1 MTRTELDNK
10 QVTTSTIERL
20 LRPRTI
26 ALVGASTSE
35 GSLGASV
42 LENLKNADYSGKLY
56 LINAKRATIQGRR
69 CLGSIEELP
78 ASVDCAVL
86 AIPAASV
93 IESARACASKGIR
106 SLIIF
111 SAGFAEVG
119 VKGRDAQCQLAEIAR
134 ESGMTLQGP
143 NCLGMVNYVD
153 GIPLTFVST
162 LTQPRTES
170 VGAAI
175 ISQSGALVAVI
186 AVNMRHYRIPL
197 TYSVSTGNEA
207 ALGVED
213 FVDHL
218 IGDKRTR
225 VLVLIVEQF
234 REPGRFLKLARR
246 ARAAGQFI
254 VLLHPGRSKA
264 ARVSAATHT
273 GAIAGDYEVMRTLVT
288 RSGVIHVESMEE
300 LLDVSQLLVHCSELP
315 KGGPAIFTDS
325 GAFKA
330 IALDLC
336 DRLEVDLPQFS
347 SSTVRVLKS
356 NLPPFVPIS
365 NPLDL
370 TAQALVN
377 PALYRETLSPVLD
390 DDRVGSVM
398 LGTILTDAKTTATKL
413 PLIADA
419 IRTFRPKKPVIFAAL
434 DEGACIAQAV
444 IEQMHNLGVP
454 WFPSPERAIR
464 ALARITNSPP
474 FEEISPTVQL
484 PAISDRFE
492 ENGFLSEYKSK
503 EVLSRIGISTPVGR
517 LARTE
522 DAALHI
528 ANDIGFPVALK
539 AQSTDLPHKSEVG
552 GVVLGIESER
562 DLADAW
568 SSLHRNLER
577 KRPGFRLEGVLVEKM
592 GEKGLELI
600 LGARNDPHWGP
611 VLLIG
616 FGGVLAEAIK
626 DIRLLPPDLP
636 IAAIEIELMKLRC
649 SALLSGFRGSSALDV
664 GSAAEAVYRLGHLVK
679 SCPEIA
685 EVDVNPLVIYPKGRG
700 SVALDALIS
709 IASKRT
715 TNITTTRSA

>member
-1 MTRTELDNK
+1 MTPTKLENIRAK
-10 QVTTSTIERL
+10 HSTMERL
-20 LRPRTI
+20 LQPRTI

-35 GSLGASV
+35 RSLGAAV
-42 LENLKNADYSGKLY
+42 LENLNNAEYSGKLY
-56 LINAKRATIQGRR
+56 LINPKRPTIQGRI

-93 IESARACASKGIR
+93 IASARACASKGVR

-111 SAGFAEVG
+111 SAGFAEAG
-119 VKGRDAQCQLAEIAR
+119 VKGHEAQCQLAEIAR
-134 ESGMTLQGP
+134 ESGMMLQGP
-143 NCLGMVNYVD
+143 NCLGMVNYID

-162 LTQPRTES
+162 PPQPRTDAP
-170 VGAAI
+170 GAAI

-197 TYSVSTGNEA
+197 SYSVSTGNEA
-207 ALGVED
+207 SLGVED
-213 FVDHL
+213 FIDHL
-218 IGDKRTR
+218 IGDKSTR
-225 VLVLIVEQF
+225 VLVVIVEQF
-234 REPGRFLKLARR
+234 RQPSRFLDLARR

-254 VLLHPGRSKA
+254 ILLHPGRSKA

-273 GAIAGDYEVMRTLVT
+273 GAIAGDYEVMRTLV
-288 RSGVIHVESMEE
+288 RRLGVIHVESMEE
-300 LLDVSQLLVHCSELP
+300 LLDVSQILVRSNKLP
-315 KGGPAIFTDS
+315 NCGPAIFTDS

-336 DRLEVDLPQFS
+336 DRLEIDLPQFS
-347 SSTVRVLKS
+347 SSTVQVLKN
-356 NLPPFVPIS
+356 NLPPFISIS

-398 LGTILTDAKTTATKL
+398 LGTILTDAKTAATKL

-419 IRTFRPKKPVIFAAL
+419 IRTFRTNKPVIFAAL
-434 DEGACIAQAV
+434 DEGACIASAV
-444 IEQMHNLGVP
+444 IEQMHNLGIP

-464 ALARITNSPP
+464 ALARITNPP
-474 FEEISPTVQL
+474 QLEEISPTTVQL

-503 EVLSRIGISTPVGR
+503 KILSKIGISTPVGR

-522 DAALHI
+522 DEAIHI
-528 ANDIGFPVALK
+528 ARDIGLPVALK
-539 AQSTDLPHKSEVG
+539 AQSMDLPHKSEVG
-552 GVVLGIESER
+552 GVVLGIESEQ

-577 KRPGFRLEGVLVEKM
+577 ERPGLRLEGVLVEKM
-592 GEKGLELI
+592 GEKGVELI
-600 LGARNDPHWGP
+600 LGARNDPQWGP

-616 FGGVLAEAIK
+616 FGGALAEAIQ

-636 IAAIEIELMKLRC
+636 ITAIAEELMKLRC
-649 SALLSGFRGSSALDV
+649 SALLRGFRGSPALDV

-709 IASKRT
+709 MASKRT
-715 TNITTTRSA
+715 ANITTTR

>member
-1 MTRTELDNK
+1 M
-10 QVTTSTIERL
+10 ERL

-35 GSLGASV
+35 SSLGASV
-42 LENLKNADYSGKLY
+42 LENLENAEYSGRLY
-56 LINAKRATIQGRR
+56 LINPKRPTIQGRQ

-78 ASVDCAVL
+78 TSVDCAVL

-93 IESARACASKGIR
+93 IESARVCVLKGVR

-111 SAGFAEVG
+111 SAGFAEAG
-119 VKGRDAQCQLAEIAR
+119 MNGQEMQGQLTEIAR
-134 ESGMTLQGP
+134 ESGMILQGP
-143 NCLGMVNYVD
+143 NCLGTVNYVD

-162 LTQPRTES
+162 QTQPHTEAP
-170 VGAAI
+170 GAAI

-186 AVNMRHYRIPL
+186 TANMRHYRIPL

-207 ALGVED
+207 SLGVED

-218 IGDKRTR
+218 VGDKRTR
-225 VLVLIVEQF
+225 VLALIVEQF
-234 REPGRFLKLARR
+234 RQPRRFLELAQR
-246 ARAAGQFI
+246 AHTAGQFI
-254 VLLHPGRSKA
+254 VLLHPGSSKA
-264 ARVSAATHT
+264 ARISAATHT
-273 GAIAGDYEVMRTLVT
+273 GAIAGDYEVMQTLVT
-288 RSGVIHVESMEE
+288 RSGVIHVDSMEE
-300 LLDVSQLLVHCSELP
+300 LLDVSQILVQCSELP
-315 KGGPAIFTDS
+315 NGGPAIFTDS

-336 DRLEVDLPQFS
+336 DRLEIDLPQFS
-347 SSTVRVLKS
+347 PSTVQALKS
-356 NLPPFVPIS
+356 NLPPFIPIS

-377 PALYRETLSPVLD
+377 PALYRETLSTVLE
-390 DDRVGSVM
+390 DDRVGSIM
-398 LGTILTDAKTTATKL
+398 LGIILTDEKTTATKL
-413 PLIADA
+413 PPIVDA
-419 IRTFRPKKPVIFAAL
+419 IRTCKPNKPVIFAAL
-434 DEGACIAQAV
+434 DEGACLASAAS
-444 IEQMHNLGVP
+444 EQMRNLGVP

-464 ALARITNSPP
+464 ALAQTTASPQV
-474 FEEISPTVQL
+474 EEINPNTIQVPT
-484 PAISDRFE
+484 ISDLFK
-492 ENGFLSEYKSK
+492 ENGCLPEYKSK

-517 LARTE
+517 LAKTE
-522 DAALHI
+522 VEALHI
-528 ANDIGFPVALK
+528 AKEVGFPVALK

-552 GVVLGIESER
+552 GVVLGIKSEL

-577 KRPGFRLEGVLVEKM
+577 TRPGLRLEGVLVEKM
-592 GEKGLELI
+592 GEKGVELI
-600 LGARNDPHWGP
+600 LGARNDSQWGP

-636 IAAIEIELMKLRC
+636 IAAIEEELMKLRC
-649 SALLSGFRGSSALDV
+649 SPLLRGFRGSPALDV
-664 GSAAEAVYRLGHLVK
+664 GSAAEAVYRLGHLIK
-679 SCPEIA
+679 SCPEIG
-685 EVDVNPLVIYPKGRG
+685 EIDVNPLVIYAKGRG

-715 TNITTTRSA
+715 VNIATTR

>member
-1 MTRTELDNK
+1 M
-10 QVTTSTIERL
+10 ERL

-26 ALVGASTSE
+26 ALVGASASE
-35 GSLGASV
+35 SSLGASV
-42 LENLKNADYSGKLY
+42 LENLESAEYSGKLY
-56 LINAKRATIQGRR
+56 LINPKRPTIQGHR

-78 ASVDCAVL
+78 ANVDCAVL

-93 IESARACASKGIR
+93 VESARACASKGVR
-106 SLIIF
+106 SLVIF
-111 SAGFAEVG
+111 SAGFAEAG
-119 VKGRDAQCQLAEIAR
+119 VKGQETQGQLAEIAR
-134 ESGMTLQGP
+134 ESGMILQGP
-143 NCLGMVNYVD
+143 NCLGTVNYVD

-162 LTQPRTES
+162 PTQPHTEAP
-170 VGAAI
+170 GAAI

-207 ALGVED
+207 SLGVED

-234 REPGRFLKLARR
+234 RQPRRFLELAQR

-347 SSTVRVLKS
+347 SSTVRVLKN
-356 NLPPFVPIS
+356 NLPPFIPIS

-390 DDRVGSVM
+390 DDRVGSIM

-419 IRTFRPKKPVIFAAL
+419 IRTFRPNKPVIFAAL
-434 DEGACIAQAV
+434 DEGACIASAV

-464 ALARITNSPP
+464 ALAHIAASPQVEGINP
-474 FEEISPTVQL
+474 NTIQL
-484 PAISDRFE
+484 PTIPDLFKES
-492 ENGFLSEYKSK
+492 GCLSEYKSK
-503 EVLSRIGISTPVGR
+503 QVLSRIGISTSVGR
-517 LARTE
+517 LAKTE
-522 DAALHI
+522 VEALHI
-528 ANDIGFPVALK
+528 AKEVGFPVALK
-539 AQSTDLPHKSEVG
+539 AQSTDLPHKSEAG
-552 GVVLGIESER
+552 GVVLGIESDL
-562 DLADAW
+562 DLAEAW

-577 KRPGFRLEGVLVEKM
+577 KRPGLRLEGVLVEKM
-592 GEKGLELI
+592 GEKGVELI
-600 LGARNDPHWGP
+600 LGARNDSQWGP

-636 IAAIEIELMKLRC
+636 ITAIEEELMKLRC
-649 SALLSGFRGSSALDV
+649 SPLLRGFRGSPALDV
-664 GSAAEAVYRLGHLVK
+664 GSAAEAVYRLGHLIK

-685 EVDVNPLVIYPKGRG
+685 EVDVNPLVVYAEGRG

-709 IASKRT
+709 MASRQPA
-715 TNITTTRSA
+715 NITTTR